1 MVSSPPRPTEETARD
16 LFDRILSDDERALV
30 EPVPESVLQAAV
42 EEGARH
48 AAAVEALADHSE
60 IASTIRFL

>member
-1 MVSSPPRPTEETARD
+1 MPPSRPTEETARD
-16 LFDRILSDDERALV
+16 LFDRILSDDERAHF

-48 AAAVEALADHSE
+48 AAAVEAMTDHSE